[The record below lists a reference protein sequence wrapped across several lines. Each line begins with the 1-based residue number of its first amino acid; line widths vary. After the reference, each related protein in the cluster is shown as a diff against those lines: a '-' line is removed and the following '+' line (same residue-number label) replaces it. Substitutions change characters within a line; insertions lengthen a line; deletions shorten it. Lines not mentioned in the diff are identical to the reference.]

1 MLDISHRTIT
11 LRLRFLIALEKMLLV
26 REDRWHFLLP
36 GASGW
41 GCDFGGQSYC
51 GVSAARNACRLMGL
65 KWMSSGWLTAAES
78 GRKWMALGWL
88 KAAELV
94 GNLGSVEV
102 NRVGAEW
109 CWGINFSPIFL
120 PLATLGVQCLYA
132 REIPPPCR
140 RSRKA
145 RN

>member
-1 MLDISHRTIT
+1 MGG
-11 LRLRFLIALEKMLLV
+11 V
-26 REDRWHFLLP
+26 FLLP
-36 GASGW
+36 GASGR

-51 GVSAARNACRLMGL
+51 GVSAARNACRLMG
-65 KWMSSGWLTAAES
+65 
-78 GRKWMALGWL
+78 RKLMTLGWL

-94 GNLGSVEV
+94 GNLGLVEV
-102 NRVGAEW
+102 NRVGAEL
-109 CWGINFSPIFL
+109 CACGINFSPIFL
-120 PLATLGVQCLYA
+120 PLGTLWVQCLYA